1 MIIQMPFTYLSD
13 ELIHQIYT
21 GLGPF
26 GLCQLGD
33 TFQPDHL
40 ANWIQRRIIH
50 VHTYKGVVEAQLS
63 KTLKAFQEWGLMHG
77 AHLGDMA
84 GYYAAGRKKSPLTD
98 DTNPTKI
105 SHLIRQYGN
114 KTDEMVPD
122 PQFQAA
128 LFLAMA
134 QAHDEQQA
142 SVDGSMSLIEKM
154 ERDMMAKLSGELPD
168 GRDISSPVIDPDAG
182 VNAPG
187 LFSKPDPGQS
197 YTNER
202 IEAWAKMA
210 LRLDDAADLYFTI
223 SDAVFSAMLERLS
236 NAVPLGR
243 WRLPLKAVEGSDA
256 DAEGDISPIFH
267 DLATAKDP
275 IAASAA
281 AGQDEVP
288 ATDAA
293 AVNSIEFYSITGKRP
308 WAVLGE
314 LSHTEPGDPWPQST
328 VRNTII
334 GRLFLAENI

>member
-13 ELIHQIYT
+13 GIIHRIHAA
-21 GLGPF
+21 LGPF

-33 TFQPDHL
+33 TFQPDHF

-50 VHTYKGVVEAQLS
+50 VHTYKSVVEAQLS

-84 GYYAAGRKKSPLTD
+84 GYYAAGRQKSPFTD

-105 SHLIRQYGN
+105 SNLIRQYGN
-114 KTDEMVPD
+114 KTNEMVPD

-168 GRDISSPVIDPDAG
+168 GTDISSPVIDPDAL
-182 VNAPG
+182 VNGPG
-187 LFSKPDPGQS
+187 LFLKQDTGQS
-197 YTNER
+197 FTNER
-202 IEAWAKMA
+202 IEAWAMMA

-223 SDAVFSAMLERLS
+223 SDAVFSEILERLPD
-236 NAVPLGR
+236 AVPLGR
-243 WRLPLKAVEGSDA
+243 WRLPLKAVEGSNA
-256 DAEGDISPIFH
+256 DAGGDISPILH
-267 DLATAKDP
+267 ALATAEDP
-275 IAASAA
+275 HAACAA
-281 AGQDEVP
+281 AGQVEV
-288 ATDAA
+288 ADTDATT
-293 AVNSIEFYSITGKRP
+293 VNSIELYSITGKTP

-328 VRNTII
+328 VRNPII
-334 GRLFLAENI
+334 GRLILAENI